1 MSFNKKV
8 NALLKEKGI
17 TKAQLAKA
25 ADIPYTTLDSMLK
38 RDTDTEK
45 LKTIYSIA
53 KKLGVSVEYLVFD
66 NVGEA
71 FRNENPVYISENETE
86 LINNFRLLDK
96 RGAATVN
103 AVVKQ
108 QIDYTQEREKSV
120 MKRSFVSLKENRI
133 PVYSS
138 PAAAG
143 ESLPFGDDDFSYY
156 DRGDDVPHNA
166 DFGVRI
172 SGDSMEPAIKNNC
185 VVWVQR
191 LETVDIGS
199 TGIFVLNGESLCKK
213 LDFRNGKCL
222 LTSINPKYLPI
233 EVLESDDL
241 RVVGKVLG
249 SSIIAG

>member
-8 NALLKEKGI
+8 NSLLKEKGF

-25 ADIPYTTLDSMLK
+25 VNIPYTTLDSMLK

-45 LKTIYSIA
+45 LKNIYSIA
-53 KKLGVSVEYLVFD
+53 KHLGVSVEYLVFD
-66 NVGEA
+66 DISEA
-71 FRNENPVYISENETE
+71 FEGENQMFISQHETE
-86 LINNFRLLDK
+86 LINNYRLLDK
-96 RGAATVN
+96 RGAETVK
-103 AVVKQ
+103 ALVKQ
-108 QIDYTQEREKSV
+108 QADYSQEKNSSQKRIFSGLRE
-120 MKRSFVSLKENRI
+120 RRI
-133 PVYSS
+133 PIYGS

-143 ESLPFGDDDFSYY
+143 ESLPFGDDDFTYY
-156 DRGDDVPHNA
+156 DRGNDVPRSA

-172 SGDSMEPAIKNNC
+172 SGDSMEPIIKNNC

-222 LTSINPKYLPI
+222 LTSNNPKYLPI

-249 SSIIAG
+249 SSII

>member
-1 MSFNKKV
+1 MSFNQKV
-8 NALLKEKGI
+8 NALLKEKRI

-25 ADIPYTTLDSMLK
+25 VNIPYTTLDSMLK

-45 LKTIYSIA
+45 LKNIFAIA

-66 NVGEA
+66 NVSEA
-71 FRNENPVYISENETE
+71 FEGEQQMFMSEKETE
-86 LINNFRLLDK
+86 LINNYRLLDT
-96 RGAATVN
+96 RGAQTVK
-103 AVVKQ
+103 AVVEQ
-108 QIDYTQEREKSV
+108 QMDFIHHNKKAQIKPSF
-120 MKRSFVSLKENRI
+120 RSLRDNRI
-133 PVYSS
+133 PIYSS

-156 DRGDDVPHNA
+156 DRSDDVPHNA

-172 SGDSMEPAIKNNC
+172 SGDSMEPVIKNNC

-213 LDFRNGKCL
+213 VDFRNGKCL

-249 SSIIAG
+249 SSAI

>member
-1 MSFNKKV
+1 MSFNKKI

-25 ADIPYTTLDSMLK
+25 VNIPYTTLDSMLK
-38 RDTDTEK
+38 RDTDTER

-53 KKLGVSVEYLVFD
+53 RQLGVSVEYLVFD
-66 NVGEA
+66 NVSEA
-71 FRNENPVYISENETE
+71 FEGENQMFISDRETE
-86 LINNFRLLDK
+86 LINNYRLLDK
-96 RGAATVN
+96 RGVETVK
-103 AVVKQ
+103 AVVEQ
-108 QIDYTQEREKSV
+108 QIGYAQQKAHAVKHAGVNFFTE
-120 MKRSFVSLKENRI
+120 RI
-133 PVYSS
+133 PVYDS

-143 ESLPFGDDDFSYY
+143 ESLPFTDDDFSYY
-156 DRGDDVPHNA
+156 DRSAEVPRHA

-172 SGDSMEPAIKNNC
+172 SGDSMEPTIKNNC

-191 LETVDIGS
+191 QDTVDIGS

-222 LTSINPKYLPI
+222 LTSINPAYLPI

-249 SSIIAG
+249 SSAI

>member
-8 NALLKEKGI
+8 NDLLKEKGI
-17 TKAQLAKA
+17 TKAQLAKSVN
-25 ADIPYTTLDSMLK
+25 IPYTTLDSMLK
-38 RDTDTEK
+38 RDTDTER
-45 LKTIYSIA
+45 LKTIYAIA
-53 KKLGVSVEYLVFD
+53 KELGVSVEYLVFD
-66 NVGEA
+66 NVREA
-71 FRNENPVYISENETE
+71 FEGKSQVFVSEHETE
-86 LINNFRLLDK
+86 LINNYRLLDR
-96 RGAATVN
+96 RGADS
-103 AVVKQ
+103 VKALLQ
-108 QIDYTQEREKSV
+108 QQMDYVQQKTH
-120 MKRSFVSLKENRI
+120 SLKREFTPTFEPRI
-133 PVYSS
+133 PIYSS

-143 ESLPFGDDDFSYY
+143 EALPFGDDDFSYY
-156 DRGDDVPHNA
+156 DRTADVPRYA

-172 SGDSMEPAIKNNC
+172 SGDSMEPVIKNNC

-233 EVLESDDL
+233 EILESDDL

-249 SSIIAG
+249 SSQI

>member
-17 TKAQLAKA
+17 TKAELAKSA
-25 ADIPYTTLDSMLK
+25 NIPYTTLDSMLK

-53 KKLGVSVEYLVFD
+53 KRLGVSVEYLVFD
-66 NVGEA
+66 DLSEA
-71 FRNENPVYISENETE
+71 FEGEKAVFMSEHETQ
-86 LINNFRLLDK
+86 LINNYRLLDK
-96 RGAATVN
+96 RGAESVKAM
-103 AVVKQ
+103 VKQ
-108 QIDYTQEREKSV
+108 QMDYVQLNERPV
-120 MKRSFVSLKENRI
+120 IRRSFVSLKENRI

-156 DRGDDVPHNA
+156 DRGDDVPRNA

-222 LTSINPKYLPI
+222 LTSNNPKYLPI

-249 SSIIAG
+249 SSIIA

>member
-25 ADIPYTTLDSMLK
+25 ANIPYTTLDSMLK

-53 KKLGVSVEYLVFD
+53 KHLGVSVEYLVFE
-66 NVGEA
+66 NVSEA
-71 FRNENPVYISENETE
+71 FSGKTRMFISEKETE
-86 LINNFRLLDK
+86 LINSFRLLDK
-96 RGAATVN
+96 RGSETVK
-103 AVVKQ
+103 AVVEQ
-108 QIDYTQEREKSV
+108 QVDYIRERDSARTRHSAVIAREI
-120 MKRSFVSLKENRI
+120 RI
-133 PVYSS
+133 PIYNS

-143 ESLPFGDDDFSYY
+143 ESLPFTDDDFTYH
-156 DRGDDVPHNA
+156 DRDAGVPRLA

-172 SGDSMEPAIKNNC
+172 SGDSMEPIIKNNC

-191 LETVDIGS
+191 QDTVDVGS

-222 LTSINPKYLPI
+222 LTSNNPAYLPI

-249 SSIIAG
+249 SSFI